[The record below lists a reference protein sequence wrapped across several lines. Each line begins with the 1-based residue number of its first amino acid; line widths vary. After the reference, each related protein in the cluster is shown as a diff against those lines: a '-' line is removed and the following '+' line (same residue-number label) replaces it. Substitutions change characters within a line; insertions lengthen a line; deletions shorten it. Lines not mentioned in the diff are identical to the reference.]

1 MGRGDQQYEFFSW
14 YESSGQDK
22 IDQGVLNDWQGK
34 IDRGEKLGPDF
45 TQEFQNKANAASERI
60 KALNAYKAIQR
71 QRQEQEDERQQLMQ
85 ELNPSL
91 AIANEEIR
99 RNEETATRNAAQ
111 VQQQTQ
117 EQEAERQRLSQEL
130 NPSLADANEERR
142 RNAEAAAQNEMQSQ
156 PQAETQHSN
165 GELQR
170 LVQKMSPTANE
181 YTRPE
186 PGPAYRNQE
195 VKLVIGST
203 DYDSVSAQVYEYTGS
218 SGSLAMPEKS
228 ELDYIVEAF
237 QSSKTDGGGYG
248 INIVDRAV
256 QQNTQ
261 MNNGMAALGAG
272 MGYMLLSGVELVEV
286 WG

>member
-1 MGRGDQQYEFFSW
+1 
-14 YESSGQDK
+14 
-22 IDQGVLNDWQGK
+22 
-34 IDRGEKLGPDF
+34 
-45 TQEFQNKANAASERI
+45 
-60 KALNAYKAIQR
+60 
-71 QRQEQEDERQQLMQ
+71 MQ

-99 RNEETATRNAAQ
+99 RNEEMAARNAAQ
-111 VQQQTQ
+111 VQQQPQ

-142 RNAEAAAQNEMQSQ
+142 RNAEAAAQNAMQPQ
-156 PQAETQHSN
+156 PQAETQHPN

-186 PGPAYRNQE
+186 AGAAYRNQE

-203 DYDSVSAQVYEYTGS
+203 DYGSVSAQVHEYTGS

-248 INIVDRAV
+248 INIVDDSA
-256 QQNTQ
+256 QQKARLR
-261 MNNGMAALGAG
+261 GEVSEFGAG
-272 MGYMLLSGVELVEV
+272 MGYLLSGVGGGIGRGSAAAGRIGKMARESSKAAPGEGMVQNLGAGAEDAIRRGEGPVEGTLVA
-286 WG
+286 